1 MIFLSRNLLLEHLE
15 IWLVRERIKNLLV
28 VIFLQNSVTNFGLG
42 FVTMFCSYRKGLK
55 TTYFEPNEERV
66 DMGLYTR
73 EYLENQLMVILIS
86 VITFFYI
93 SI

>member
-55 TTYFEPNEERV
+55 TTYFEPNEAS
-66 DMGLYTR
+66 
-73 EYLENQLMVILIS
+73 N
-86 VITFFYI
+86 
-93 SI
+93 